1 MSFVHLHNH
10 SHYSTLDG
18 LSKPKDMVK
27 RAIELNQPAMA
38 ITDHGNLMGAIDF
51 YQEAKKAGIKPII
64 GSEFYLAENMKSR
77 EKGEGKYH
85 LVLLAKNETGYK
97 NLIALSTEANLY
109 GFYSKPRID
118 FEILKKHCEGLIG
131 LSACIAGE
139 IPSYII
145 DGDLEK
151 AKETALKYK
160 ALFGKENF
168 YLEIQHHPD
177 IKEQAKVNK
186 ELIKMSKELGIGL
199 VATNDAHYVSKDDA
213 IIQDALIC
221 INTNKLLNERE
232 GRMCMMDG
240 NYSILSTEEMVKNFK
255 DIPEAIE
262 NTVKISE
269 MCELEIK
276 FGQKL
281 MPKFECPESMGEDE
295 YLKSLC
301 ADGLNS
307 RYGIIIRAGEYVLS
321 ESSHEKKLPLP
332 LDEIVSRLEF
342 ELETVNSMG
351 FPGYFLI
358 VQDFVNWAKSNGIL
372 VGPGRGSAA
381 GSLISYLTGITNVDP
396 LKHGLLFERFLNP
409 DRISMPD
416 IDIDFQ
422 DDKRDQVLE
431 YVRNKYGES
440 NVSQVVTYQTMGAKN
455 SIRDIGRV
463 MNIPLDDVN
472 KICNM
477 ISWRVGTTIESSLKE
492 KEFKKF
498 YDDNPQFKDLI
509 DMANRIEGTIRGTG
523 THACAVII
531 SGVPVCEI
539 VPLQYPPREKEII
552 ITQYEGPQLD
562 KIGLLKMDFLGLRN
576 LTIISEA
583 LESIKKR
590 TGKDLDI
597 DRIPFDDKK
606 TFNLYSKGI
615 TDGIF
620 QFESD
625 GMKKYLKDLKPNKFE
640 YLVAMNALY
649 RPGPMDKIP
658 DFIRRRHGKEK
669 VEYDHP
675 LMEKYLKDTYGITV
689 YQEQVM
695 LLSRELAGYTRGDSD
710 TLRKAMAKKDKKL
723 LPALKKKFYDGCKAN
738 PKFIEGCVQMK
749 KEADKVIEE
758 IWDGWEKFGDYAF
771 NLSHSVCYAYVSY
784 QTAYLKANYP
794 VEFMSAMLNSVRD
807 KSEDVLKYIEECNN
821 LGIKIVRPDVNTSY
835 NNFAPTKDGSIAF
848 GLQAIKNVGA
858 KAIESIIEMRESGGI
873 YRSIY
878 DFLERVDISKA
889 NRRTIEHLAKA
900 GALDSL
906 GHPRAQIVE
915 SLETLLPHY
924 QQAASQKNDWGMS
937 LFGESSDEE
946 ITVDHL
952 PLADV
957 AEWDKSVLLENEKE
971 LIGLYVSGHPLDEY
985 KELIQSFSTSKKIE
999 ADNFVQDEK
1008 FILGAKVKDIVKKF
1022 SKAGKDWANLILTTL
1037 HGEVELALFSQQ
1049 YEKFKDIIKAGGVY
1063 FFRITVSKKDGEF
1076 RLYIDEVITYE
1087 QAQEKFRTNTKKIK
1101 ISLTP
1106 AAMDEFTLKEFLEY
1120 IGKNKGEKD
1129 LYFRVITGSSSFVLK
1144 SDSYK
1149 VTGTVQFIKGLKE
1162 ILGED
1167 SIEFT

>member
-18 LSKPKDMVK
+18 LSKPKEMIR
-27 RAIELNQPAMA
+27 RAKELNQKAMA

-51 YQEAKKAGIKPII
+51 YQEARKAGIKPII
-64 GSEFYLAENMKSR
+64 GSEFYLTGDMKVR
-77 EKGEGKYH
+77 EKGECRYH
-85 LVLLAKNETGYK
+85 LVLLAKNETGYN
-97 NLIALSTEANLY
+97 NLIYLSTEANIH

-118 FEILKKHCEGLIG
+118 HELLKKHYEGLIA
-131 LSACIAGE
+131 LTACVAGE
-139 IPSYII
+139 VPQAII
-145 DGDLEK
+145 EGDLKKAREK
-151 AKETALKYK
+151 ALWYK
-160 ALFGKENF
+160 GLFGKDNF

-177 IKEQAKVNK
+177 IKEQALVNK
-186 ELIKMSKELGIGL
+186 ELIKMSKELDIGL
-199 VATNDAHYVSKDDA
+199 VATNDAHYVYENDA

-221 INTNKLLNERE
+221 INTNKLLDERD

-240 NYSILSTEEMVKNFK
+240 NYSILSTEDMYKNFK
-255 DIPEAIE
+255 DIPESLE
-262 NTVKISE
+262 NTVRISE
-269 MCELEIK
+269 MCELDIK
-276 FGQKL
+276 FDQKL
-281 MPKFECPESMGEDE
+281 MPKFECPDGLSEDE
-295 YLKSLC
+295 YLKILC
-301 ADGLNS
+301 EKGLEK
-307 RYGIIIRAGEYVLS
+307 RYGIIKSGKSYILDDSIE
-321 ESSHEKKLPLP
+321 EKKLPLP
-332 LDEIVSRLEF
+332 VPEIISNLDF
-342 ELETVNSMG
+342 ELETVCKMG

-358 VQDFVNWAKSNGIL
+358 VQDFVNWSKNNGIL

-381 GSLISYLTGITNVDP
+381 GSIISYLTGITNVDP
-396 LKHGLLFERFLNP
+396 LKYGLLFERFLNP

-422 DDKRDQVLE
+422 DDKRDLVLD
-431 YVRNKYGES
+431 YVKNKYGDS

-463 MNIPLDDVN
+463 MNIPLDEVN
-472 KICNM
+472 KISNL
-477 ISWRVGTTIESSLKE
+477 IAGKVGTTIESSLKE

-498 YDDNPQFKDLI
+498 YEENPKYKDLI

-531 SGVPVCEI
+531 SGIPVREI

-583 LESIKKR
+583 LEYIKKR
-590 TGKDLDI
+590 TGKELDI
-597 DRIPFDDKK
+597 DKIPFDDKK
-606 TFNLYSKGI
+606 TFSLYSKGL

-640 YLVAMNALY
+640 FLVAMNALY
-649 RPGPMDKIP
+649 RPGPIDKIP

-669 VEYDHP
+669 IEYEHP

-695 LLSRELAGYTRGDSD
+695 LMSRELAGYTRGDSD

-723 LPALKKKFYDGCKAN
+723 IPALKKKFFEGCKAN
-738 PKFIEGCVQMK
+738 PKFIDGCVKMK
-749 KEADKVIEE
+749 KDPEKIIES

-794 VEFMSAMLNSVRD
+794 VEFMSAMLNSVKD
-807 KSEDVLKYIEECNN
+807 DSKSVLTYIEECGN
-821 LGIKIVRPDVNTSY
+821 LGIKIVRPDVNTSFNY
-835 NNFAPTKDGSIAF
+835 FAPTSDGKIAF

-858 KAIESIIEMRESGGI
+858 KAIETIIETREKSGR
-873 YRSIY
+873 YTSLY

-900 GALDSL
+900 GAMDSL
-906 GHPRAQIVE
+906 GHFRSQITE
-915 SLETLLPHY
+915 SLEVLLPHY
-924 QQAASQKNDWGMS
+924 QQAASKKLDWGMS
-937 LFGESSDEE
+937 LFGDSSDEE
-946 ITVDHL
+946 ICVDHPPL
-952 PLADV
+952 PDIP
-957 AEWDKSVLLENEKE
+957 EWDKSVLLENEKE

-985 KELIQSFSTSKKIE
+985 KEVLISFSTNKKIDP
-999 ADNFVQDEK
+999 DNFVQDEK
-1008 FILGAKVKDIVKKF
+1008 IILGAKIKDITEKS
-1022 SKAGKDWANLILTTL
+1022 SKAGKDWASLSLITL
-1037 HGEVELALFSQQ
+1037 QGDIELPLFSQVFD
-1049 YEKFKDIIKAGGVY
+1049 KFKDKIKPGGVY
-1063 FFRITVSKKDGEF
+1063 FFKITISKKDGEF
-1076 RLYIDEVITYE
+1076 RMYTEDIFSYE
-1087 QAQEKFRTNTKKIK
+1087 HAQEKFRTNTRKIR
-1101 ISLTP
+1101 INLTP
-1106 AAMDEFTLKEFLEY
+1106 AKMDEFTLKEFLEF
-1120 IGKNKGEKD
+1120 IERNKGEKD
-1129 LYFRVITGSSSFVLK
+1129 LYFKVVTDAQSVMLK
-1144 SDSYK
+1144 SESYK
-1149 VTGTVQFIKGLKE
+1149 VTGSSQFIKGLKD

-1167 SIEFT
+1167 SIEFS